1 MTELRD
7 QLGNRMKSSYEDRTR
22 YKLPRRTY
30 TIIRLDGQAFHTLTK
45 DMPRPFYDPFMQ
57 LMDITAQYLCE
68 NIMGVRFS
76 YVQSDEISLLLTD
89 FEEESTEAWFDGNI
103 QKICSISASMASSR
117 FNNNSFI
124 WDEVGNKNYGH
135 FDSRV
140 FTIPDPVEVENYFIW
155 RQKDMERNS
164 IQMVAQSLYNQK
176 DLQNKKI
183 SDLHEMLHAKG
194 HNWNDL
200 EPYYKRG
207 RCIIRKTYEKGDA
220 IRNQWVIDRDIPIF
234 TQERSYLRG
243 MIPNFLISQNEGSL
257 K

>member
-1 MTELRD
+1 MELRD

-45 DMPRPFYDPFMQ
+45 DMPRPFYDLFMDA
-57 LMDITAQYLCE
+57 MDNVACGLSSQ
-68 NIMGVRFS
+68 IMGVRLA

-103 QKICSISASMASSR
+103 QKICSISASMASSI
-117 FNNNSFI
+117 FNTCGPRGDH
-124 WDEVGNKNYGH
+124 WELAH

-140 FTIPDPVEVENYFIW
+140 FTIADPYEVENYFIW

-176 DLQNKKI
+176 DLQGKKI

-194 HNWNDL
+194 ENWNDL
-200 EPYYKRG
+200 ESYYKRG
-207 RCIIRKTYEKGDA
+207 RTIIRNSYHKNGALRHEWAVD
-220 IRNQWVIDRDIPIF
+220 RNIPIF
-234 TQERSYLRG
+234 TQERSYLRKI
-243 MIPNFLISQNEGSL
+243 IPNFPLGD